1 MYGRGPPSF
10 APSSGGYGG
19 GRSGGPP
26 PGYGAPVHDRGY
38 SSPQPRGHHHHAGLG
53 SHGAAPNLPRPANLP
68 PTPQTSMSPGAPM
81 GGSAGGGGAERYSL
95 FVGSIV
101 DGLETG
107 WLEKIL
113 AVAGPVT
120 SFRRPSPPFA
130 FVEYGEPESVLRCLE
145 VVNAAKIKMPSGAEK
160 ELLVKADEKTRG
172 RLDEYEKERV
182 QNQDFAD
189 MTQQAKDDLATI
201 LSRIASGDPI
211 SGTAPPGGKG
221 SDDDD
226 DGPKIPQ
233 HLKDLAPED
242 LPENHRE
249 TTLSSIAQFRQ
260 AAVKKAQQKFDIDRQ
275 LDERRQAQ
283 MHQRPPPQSSQHRSS
298 YSSSQGPAGS
308 PPIGAGS
315 AAAAADPQSFNRP
328 VAFVAGGGGGGA
340 SSSANGTT
348 DAQPEAE
355 PVLDDAER
363 ERERAEREHRR
374 LEGIFLQR
382 ERQFEH
388 RERSRIAAW
397 EREQARE
404 RGLAEQEER
413 ESAYMAERLAMW
425 DDDREAER
433 GRELFYIDRVRW
445 RSQRK
450 ALRTREA
457 EADARD
463 REHEARQLAALS
475 DRSDS
480 FLAQHAD
487 LLASSL
493 PPNASQTGSPRG
505 GGTNGTGGSTPG
517 APAAAAA
524 GGVKLSFNA
533 AAAKPAAQEAPKAR
547 PTALALEDEEET
559 TTKKRELI
567 PLEYSD
573 DDEGAPPKP
582 RMTRTEMERKAREI
596 EEKVPTSKEG
606 LWAFRIRWKR
616 LSDDIIKRRIEPYA
630 NRAIVGY
637 LGAEE
642 PELVNAI
649 TEYLRAH
656 KTPQELLEELEP
668 VLDEDAQ
675 DLVVKVW
682 RVLAIETEYAA
693 AGVDI

>member
-1 MYGRGPPSF
+1 MYGRGPPGF
-10 APSSGGYGG
+10 VPSSGGYGG
-19 GRSGGPP
+19 ARSGGPP

-38 SSPQPRGHHHHAGLG
+38 GGGGGGARGHAGLG
-53 SHGAAPNLPRPANLP
+53 TQGAAPNLPRPPNLP
-68 PTPQTSMSPGAPM
+68 PTPQTSLSPTISAAGAPI
-81 GGSAGGGGAERYSL
+81 GGERYSL

-101 DGLETG
+101 DGLENG

-145 VVNAAKIKMPSGAEK
+145 VVNAAKIRMPSGAEK

-211 SGTAPPGGKG
+211 SGAAVAPRG
-221 SDDDD
+221 DDEDED
-226 DGPKIPQ
+226 GGPKIPQ

-242 LPENHRE
+242 LPENHRA

-260 AAVKKAQQKFDIDRQ
+260 AAVKKAQSKYDIDRQ
-275 LDERRQAQ
+275 LEERRHAQ
-283 MHQRPPPQSSQHRSS
+283 MNQRPPPSAQHRSS
-298 YSSSQGPAGS
+298 YSSQGPAGS
-308 PPIGAGS
+308 PPMGPA
-315 AAAAADPQSFNRP
+315 AAAAADPQSLNRP
-328 VAFVAGGGGGGA
+328 VAFVGGA
-340 SSSANGTT
+340 EGSAS
-348 DAQPEAE
+348 AEPAPE

-363 ERERAEREHRR
+363 ERERAEREFRR
-374 LEGIFLQR
+374 QEAIFLQR

-397 EREQARE
+397 ERDQVRE
-404 RGLAEQEER
+404 RGMAEQEER
-413 ESAYMAERLAMW
+413 DRAYMAEKLALW

-463 REHEARQLAALS
+463 REHEARQLAALN

-493 PPNASQTGSPRG
+493 PPGAS
-505 GGTNGTGGSTPG
+505 NGTGGSTPAPG
-517 APAAAAA
+517 A
-524 GGVKLSFNA
+524 GVKLSFNA

-573 DDEGAPPKP
+573 DEDAPKP

-596 EEKVPTSKEG
+596 DDKVPTTREG
-606 LWAFRIRWKR
+606 LWAFKIRWKR
-616 LSDDIIKRRIEPYA
+616 LSEDIIKRRIEPYA
-630 NRAIVGY
+630 SRAIVGY

-642 PELVNAI
+642 PELVNVV

-682 RVLAIETEYAA
+682 RVLATETEYAA